1 MIEISPEGC
10 GLIEQALH
18 SLRIGFQSG
27 VGVRRHLCLLQV
39 REREG
44 KLGFHCLDALSGE
57 LRVRGLD
64 TIRELHIAPFI
75 LTKVP

>member
-18 SLRIGFQSG
+18 TLRVGFQSG
-27 VGVRRHLCLLQV
+27 VRVRRNLSAIQE
-39 REREG
+39 RERDG

-57 LRVRGLD
+57 LGVRGLD
-64 TIRELHIAPFI
+64 TVRELHNAPFI